1 MQIIL
6 LNPIKTVIK
15 KTTATATEKII
26 NQQPKVSYLLQTI
39 ITSTATTTTSTSLQ
53 YNVVVHS

>member
-15 KTTATATEKII
+15 ITTATATDKII
-26 NQQPKVSYLLQTI
+26 NQQPKVSYLFQTI
-39 ITSTATTTTSTSLQ
+39 IASTATTTTSTSLQ